1 MIKNIVFDM
10 GKVLTDYVADEVC
23 RHFIEDEAERRQVCT
38 SVFISPEWVL
48 LDMGVIGEEEALRRM
63 QERLPGEHAKEM
75 AALCFWHWHEYNMWP
90 MEGMGELIKALKE
103 KAAAE
108 EAAT

>member
-48 LDMGVIGEEEALRRM
+48 LDMGVIGEEEGLSPHSSSRRD
-63 QERLPGEHAKEM
+63 RR
-75 AALCFWHWHEYNMWP
+75 N
-90 MEGMGELIKALKE
+90 
-103 KAAAE
+103 
-108 EAAT
+108 T